1 MRSYVFASFP
11 LGAGGARQRVGSRK
25 HRTVGP
31 EVSSAIT
38 MSPPPMPKRRS
49 ASRSDH
55 SSEDGTRR
63 VAPYVAPTETQ
74 VQITNLAALLNGQ
87 RMVAP
92 EQQSRLG
99 FEGSPEGPRLWCAG
113 DLSLIRNPAVAV
125 VGTRDVS
132 PEGAA
137 RARRLARELVAAGV
151 TVVSGLARGVD
162 TEALTAAIGAGGRVV
177 AVIGTPIDKAYPTE
191 NRRLQELIYREH
203 LLISQFEPGGRTFQ
217 NHFPQRNRLM
227 AALTDASA
235 IVEAGE
241 TSGTLHQATEC
252 GQIRALAVHWP
263 KRDGEARPP
272 LALQVRGR
280 AHRPHLDQHGGDTRA
295 AAQPGLNVDA
305 APSRVLLYLPDERN
319 GGVEWIGLRR
329 PRLHRRNQEPRH
341 QRTFLAYGEGDSPQV
356 RQRQSPAGRY
366 VVRTDGRRLPESE
379 RACPS
384 ACPGPLAF
392 Q

>member
-1 MRSYVFASFP
+1 
-11 LGAGGARQRVGSRK
+11 
-25 HRTVGP
+25 
-31 EVSSAIT
+31 
-38 MSPPPMPKRRS
+38 MPKRRS

-63 VAPYVAPTETQ
+63 VAPYAAPTETQ
-74 VQITNLAALLNGQ
+74 VQITNLAVLLNGQ

-177 AVIGTPIDKAYPTE
+177 AVIGTPVDKAYPAE

-217 NHFPQRNRLM
+217 SHFPQRNRLM

-252 GQIRALAVHWP
+252 VRLGRWLFIGRSVMEKPGLRWPSKFEGEPTVHTLTSTA
-263 KRDGEARPP
+263 EI
-272 LALQVRGR
+272 LAL
-280 AHRPHLDQHGGDTRA
+280 
-295 AAQPGLNVDA
+295 
-305 APSRVLLYLPDERN
+305 LPN
-319 GGVEWIGLRR
+319 
-329 PRLHRRNQEPRH
+329 
-341 QRTFLAYGEGDSPQV
+341 
-356 RQRQSPAGRY
+356 PA
-366 VVRTDGRRLPESE
+366 
-379 RACPS
+379 
-384 ACPGPLAF
+384 
-392 Q
+392 